1 MIDEIEPGRAKEDLG
16 AVPERVRVEV
26 LGAVEANDVVD
37 LAVAADRAV
46 DAGFLVAASDIEAR
60 GLIPE
65 VPVDFRE
72 ETEPEGDM
80 TEARLCAMP
89 GSAAVALLVIEEARE
104 VRDVV
109 DGMDFVPAVASE
121 MRREGV
127 VALVTEGRVTEGAGF
142 DIVETVIDLFKGE
155 VGIVPPGPEM
165 LLDTAVAD
173 YV

>member
-37 LAVAADRAV
+37 LVVATDRAI

-127 VALVTEGRVTEGAGF
+127 VALVTEGRVIEGAGF
-142 DIVETVIDLFKGE
+142 DIVETVVDLFKGE
-155 VGIVPPGPEM
+155 VGVVPPGPEM

>member
-1 MIDEIEPGRAKEDLG
+1 LIDEIEPGRAKEDLG

-37 LAVAADRAV
+37 LVVATDRAI

-127 VALVTEGRVTEGAGF
+127 VALVTEGRVIEGAGF
-142 DIVETVIDLFKGE
+142 DIVETVVDLFKGE
-155 VGIVPPGPEM
+155 VGVVPPGPEM